1 MPVITTKNA
10 SVNAEEIEIS
20 VVFFSDPDIQT
31 FAWYVNDNEVDTNNS
46 MFVKHSNVSVS
57 VSIYGTNV
65 SRKGYQTWIL
75 FDKKNA
81 YDINNLTCRLSNGV
95 GSSEISFSLK
105 ELLLNLLSQN
115 AEATTIQDDGT
126 TESQGNDIYI
136 KTKEEF
142 ADTKGVIEN

>member
-10 SVNAEEIEIS
+10 SVNEEEIELS
-20 VVFFSDPDIQT
+20 VAFFSDPDIQT
-31 FAWYVNDNEVDTNNS
+31 FAWYVNNDKVDTNNR
-46 MFVKHSNVSVS
+46 MFVKHSNVS

-81 YDINNLTCRLSNGV
+81 YDINSLTCRLSNGV
-95 GSSEISFSLK
+95 GSSETSFSLK
-105 ELLLNLLSQN
+105 ELLLILLSQD
-115 AEATTIQDDGT
+115 AEVTTIQDDGT

-142 ADTKGVIEN
+142 EDTKGVIEN